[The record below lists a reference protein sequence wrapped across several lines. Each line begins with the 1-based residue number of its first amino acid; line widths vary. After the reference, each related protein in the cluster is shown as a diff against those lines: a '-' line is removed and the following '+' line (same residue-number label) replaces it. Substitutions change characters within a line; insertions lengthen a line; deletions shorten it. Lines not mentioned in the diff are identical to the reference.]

1 MLEIAGTIDTKG
13 LDAQVLDDMDLE
25 KERGITIKSHPIQM
39 EVVNSN
45 ENYIFNL
52 IDTPGHVDFTY
63 EVSRSMAACEGAL
76 LLIDATQGVE
86 AQTVSN
92 TYLAIDS
99 NLEIIPILNKIDMPN
114 SNIDE
119 TKYQVKEL
127 LGVDENEILAISA
140 KSGEG
145 VKNIFSKIIE
155 KIPSPSKPST
165 NKLSGLIFDSYF
177 DQYRGVV
184 IYVKIISGEIKKG
197 SMIKFFKYDNFCEVI
212 DVGVLELKKK
222 STKFLKSGDV
232 GYVILNIKDVSKIK
246 VGDTITDK
254 LNPISKPLSGYKPIK
269 PMVFSGLYPVE
280 SKDFEE
286 LRVSL
291 DKLKL
296 NDSSLSY
303 EPNTSLA
310 LGFGF
315 RCGFWGHFIWRLYK
329 KDLRE
334 NLT

>member
-1 MLEIAGTIDTKG
+1 MLRDVKKIRNFCIIAHIDHGKSTLADRMLEITGTIDTKG

-114 SNIDE
+114 SNINE
-119 TKYQVKEL
+119 TKSQVKEL

-145 VKNIFSKIIE
+145 VKSIFSKIIE
-155 KIPSPSKPST
+155 KIPSPSEPST

-197 SMIKFFKYDNFCEVI
+197 SII
-212 DVGVLELKKK
+212 
-222 STKFLKSGDV
+222 
-232 GYVILNIKDVSKIK
+232 
-246 VGDTITDK
+246 
-254 LNPISKPLSGYKPIK
+254 
-269 PMVFSGLYPVE
+269 
-280 SKDFEE
+280 
-286 LRVSL
+286 
-291 DKLKL
+291 
-296 NDSSLSY
+296 
-303 EPNTSLA
+303 
-310 LGFGF
+310 
-315 RCGFWGHFIWRLYK
+315 
-329 KDLRE
+329 
-334 NLT
+334 